1 MAVGWLLVVVCAGLA
16 HGSVAMSTPTGPPTH
31 ARWLALAAT
40 QPALPPPTQPALAV
54 LSDCS
59 YAAAQFGLDGSGLRP
74 GERTT
79 VEVMPTSDPLAG
91 RPMSARAMTANAAGR
106 FVALLD
112 VPATAATSPIVRSVR
127 LRPNPP
133 LPGRAGVLASARLKT
148 ASRAV
153 SIRPS
158 APAGRAGTTERWL
171 LVGLPEGTRL
181 WAHYR
186 HGGAVADVA
195 LATAKDPCGR
205 ARFALRTL
213 PAGHERQGRWDVW
226 ITTARVFRPRR
237 DEIYVQ
243 RRMTVVGAGAG
254 ARVRFAPLRSR
265 LLPGDRRAVAPRTAF
280 LAADS
285 TRIGIVRELFAGA
298 GGAPVQFFERIG
310 DRLAALGSARS
321 APGEDAVLEDA
332 TTWSCSRRTRRFMAF
347 ASLPGGFLATGV
359 HTIRT
364 PSCANRFRIVA
375 TRRGA
380 AGRAVVVRVVDRWGT
395 GAITPRLCVAAPR
408 RRMACRRLPFP
419 HAVTI
424 ASRGFRASGPG
435 LWRIDLRIRGMH
447 VRGAIRVG
455 AGGSAPRA
463 VPALLATGD
472 SMMLGLDSFLG
483 DELAGTQDVRSDV
496 RPGTGISRI
505 ASDWMKIAVAQA
517 SAQRPRTTVIMLGAA
532 DGFPMTTPGGAS
544 VVCCGRA
551 WTAEYARR
559 AGAMMRSYLRHGRG
573 RVYWLTVPIPRQ
585 VERLPII
592 LAVNAAIRHAA
603 AGVAGVSVVGLDVLF
618 TPHGYRDVVRYRGRD
633 VRVRDVDGLH
643 LSLQGQAIAAK
654 AVARFIRQ
662 APPGA

>member
-1 MAVGWLLVVVCAGLA
+1 
-16 HGSVAMSTPTGPPTH
+16 MSTPTSPPAH
-31 ARWLALAAT
+31 ARWLALAAA

-59 YAAAQFGLDGSGLRP
+59 YVGAQFGLDARGLRP

-91 RPMSARAMTANAAGR
+91 RPMSTRAMTANGAGQ

-112 VPATAATSPIVRSVR
+112 VPATVATRMIVRSVR
-127 LRPNPP
+127 LRQNPP
-133 LPGRAGVLASARLKT
+133 LPGRSGMLASALVKT
-148 ASRAV
+148 TSRAV
-153 SIRPS
+153 SIRPTG
-158 APAGRAGTTERWL
+158 PARRAATTERWRIT
-171 LVGLPEGTRL
+171 GLPESTRL

-213 PAGHERQGRWDVW
+213 PAGHERPGSWDVW

-237 DEIYVQ
+237 DKIYVQ
-243 RRMTVVGAGAG
+243 RRMTVAGPGAG
-254 ARVRFAPLRSR
+254 ARVAFAPLRSR
-265 LLPGDRRAVAPRTAF
+265 LLPGDRRAVAPQTSF
-280 LAADS
+280 LAADF
-285 TRIGIVRELFAGA
+285 TRIGIVRELFSDA
-298 GGAPVQFFERIG
+298 GGAPVHFFERIG
-310 DRLAALGSARS
+310 DRLTALGSAQS
-321 APGEDAVLEDA
+321 APGENSVLEDA

-347 ASLPGGFLATGV
+347 ANLPGGFLATGV
-359 HTIRT
+359 HTIHT

-375 TRRGA
+375 TRGGA
-380 AGRAVVVRVVDRWGT
+380 AGRAVVVRVIDRWGT
-395 GAITPRLCVAAPR
+395 GAITPKLCVAAPR
-408 RRMACRRLPFP
+408 RRAACRRLPFP
-419 HAVTI
+419 RAVTI
-424 ASRGFRASGPG
+424 ASRGFLASRPG
-435 LWRIDLRIRGMH
+435 LWRIDLRIQGMH
-447 VRGAIRVG
+447 VRAAIRVG
-455 AGGSAPRA
+455 AGGSVPRA

-496 RPGTGISRI
+496 RPGTGITKV

-517 SAQRPRTTVIMLGAA
+517 SAQRPRITVIMLGAA
-532 DGFPMTTPGGAS
+532 DGFPMSTPGGAS

-551 WTAEYARR
+551 WMAEYARR

-618 TPHGYRDVVRYRGRD
+618 TPRGYRDVVRYRGRD

-654 AVARFIRQ
+654 AVAGIIRQ
-662 APPGA
+662 ARPGA